1 MPQRAWSSFLAGPKL
16 QPRQERCDEEKT
28 ASIFSVL
35 PASKMNRANE
45 PIDVDLCNVFTS
57 LRLNRYDCSD
67 IVNEIETVLKNP
79 ESTEPPFAKSLDGV
93 EVTDSIGAS
102 PLNLD
107 ATPLGLDIHKD
118 FLFCT
123 LFFENKKELED
134 FLSFLKD
141 ELR

>member
-1 MPQRAWSSFLAGPKL
+1 MTRKKFSHFMLDL
-16 QPRQERCDEEKT
+16 EVDDEIHFDIS
-28 ASIFSVL
+28 ANHISVL
-35 PASKMNRANE
+35 EERGGDNE
-45 PIDVDLCNVFTS
+45 AIDVDLCNVFTS

-67 IVNEIETVLKNP
+67 IVNEIETVLKDP
-79 ESTEPPFAKSLDGV
+79 ESTEPPDAKYLDNV
-93 EVTDSIGAS
+93 EVVDSIGAP

>member
-1 MPQRAWSSFLAGPKL
+1 MTQKKFTNFMLDL
-16 QPRQERCDEEKT
+16 EEDHDEIHFDIS
-28 ASIFSVL
+28 ANHISVL
-35 PASKMNRANE
+35 EEREANE